1 MATRIAREKAY
12 SFRKIQSEI
21 SDENISDVIVS
32 GNRLQCTLTNVS
44 AGVGN
49 HLVHIISDE
58 IPTMRLAILE
68 VIMNGSILHDEII
81 CQRLGLLPII
91 ANADDFSYMATD
103 KYGDESTN
111 LMFTLTAE
119 CPASATVGKIV
130 TSSDLQWVPIGSQ
143 AEKYRDSPPKP
154 LYSDVKLF
162 TLTSGQKVDLVVYA
176 AKGTGRIHAGW
187 RPVSTVSC
195 KPRYLVEIDN
205 EVPSELVQELVAVCP
220 KQVFD
225 IEDGAAIVKS
235 MENCSMCR
243 ECQDE
248 KFIDY
253 VKLSFSRTEKI
264 VKIASM
270 GAIPPKTLL
279 DRAVDFLNNHVDNS
293 LM

>member
-1 MATRIAREKAY
+1 MATRIAREKVY

-21 SDENISDVIVS
+21 SDENISDVVVS
-32 GNRLQCTLTNVS
+32 GNRLQCTLTDIS

-91 ANADDFSYMATD
+91 ANADDFSYMSTD
-103 KYGDESTN
+103 KYGDESIN

-119 CPASATVGKIV
+119 CPASATIGKIV
-130 TSSDLQWVPIGSQ
+130 TSSDLKWVPIGSQ
-143 AEKYRDSPPKP
+143 AEKYQNSPPKP
-154 LYSDVKLF
+154 LYSDIKLF
-162 TLTSGQKVDLVVYA
+162 TLTPGQSVDLVVYA

-187 RPVSTVSC
+187 KPVSTVSC
-195 KPRYLVEIDN
+195 RPRYLVEIDN

-225 IEDGAAIVKS
+225 IEDGVAIVKS

-270 GAIPPKTLL
+270 GVIPPKTLL

-293 LM
+293 LI